1 MKLTID
7 IDYEECLK
15 ACLDYAKQKFDI
27 FSGIIGKRIDINDI
41 FGIMRSSANMEMAK
55 SEISWKYGLQD
66 EETALLLNMPLSGL
80 AGELQERLDYF
91 RTSVDVLSKLVG
103 KKADT
108 DNKNTY
114 IELVTH

>member
-1 MKLTID
+1 
-7 IDYEECLK
+7 
-15 ACLDYAKQKFDI
+15 
-27 FSGIIGKRIDINDI
+27 
-41 FGIMRSSANMEMAK
+41 MEMAK

-103 KKADT
+103 EKADT